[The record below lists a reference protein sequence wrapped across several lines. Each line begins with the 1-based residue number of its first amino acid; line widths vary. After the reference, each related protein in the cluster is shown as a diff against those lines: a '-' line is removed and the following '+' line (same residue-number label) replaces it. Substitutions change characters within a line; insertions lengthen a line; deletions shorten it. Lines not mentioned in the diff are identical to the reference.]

1 MLRVLFAFVFFGL
14 LTSTAASA
22 QTRPAHP
29 TFKVAQ
35 DSTPEIQRDRY
46 ADAMPLA
53 DYLGLLRQ
61 IAPAAEAG
69 TKDYLA
75 AFERRCGRTL
85 STTELRRAMS
95 QGDGD
100 PVLMRLIRA
109 SYQRDSA
116 AREQLTGQIACPG
129 KGAP

>member
-1 MLRVLFAFVFFGL
+1 MSRVLLSFAFFSL
-14 LTSTAASA
+14 LTSTAAGA
-22 QTRPAHP
+22 QTRPALP
-29 TFKVAQ
+29 TSKTGQ
-35 DSTPEIQRDRY
+35 DSTPEIQRDHY

-53 DYLGLLRQ
+53 DYLGLLRK

-69 TKDYLA
+69 TKNYLA

-85 STTELRRAMS
+85 TTTELRRAMS

-100 PVLMRLIRA
+100 PVLMGLIRA

-116 AREQLTGQIACPG
+116 AREQLAGQIACPD